1 MGDSISWSK
10 ACAPW
15 TDNGTICN
23 LGNNEWRHAWSSFIA
38 SMSITSEFCKLLLG
52 QTSHS
57 HASECEIVTIL
68 RKGVGSI
75 WKISSYK
82 VAEKRCLSDD
92 LAEKVFT
99 FWKVS
104 TGYAGSR
111 IIDTSHFE
119 RELESD
125 ITRDLL
131 RPNSL
136 EKINPDSIT
145 SVPLDVIHSPLYLSW
160 LRRKASLSVLIR
172 KQIQAC
178 DTD

>member
-1 MGDSISWSK
+1 MHGLPSLMCIIS
-10 ACAPW
+10 A
-15 TDNGTICN
+15 
-23 LGNNEWRHAWSSFIA
+23 
-38 SMSITSEFCKLLLG
+38 EFWKLLLVHV
-52 QTSHS
+52 SYF

-82 VAEKRCLSDD
+82 VAEKRCLSDE

-145 SVPLDVIHSPLYLSW
+145 SVPLDVIHSPYILYLSW

-178 DTD
+178 DID

>member
-1 MGDSISWSK
+1 M
-10 ACAPW
+10 
-15 TDNGTICN
+15 NGEMYGPPS
-23 LGNNEWRHAWSSFIA
+23 L
-38 SMSITSEFCKLLLG
+38 MSIISEFWKLLLG
-52 QTSHS
+52 QTSHF
-57 HASECEIVTIL
+57 HVSECEIVTIL
-68 RKGVGSI
+68 KKGVGRI
-75 WKISSYK
+75 WQISSFK
-82 VAEKRCLSDD
+82 VAENRCLSDD

-145 SVPLDVIHSPLYLSW
+145 SVPLDVIHSPYILYLSW

>member
-1 MGDSISWSK
+1 MHGPPS
-10 ACAPW
+10 
-15 TDNGTICN
+15 
-23 LGNNEWRHAWSSFIA
+23 L
-38 SMSITSEFCKLLLG
+38 MSITSEFWKLLLG

-57 HASECEIVTIL
+57 HARECEVVTIL

-82 VAEKRCLSDD
+82 VAEKRCLSDE

-145 SVPLDVIHSPLYLSW
+145 SLPLDVIHSPYILYLSW
-160 LRRKASLSVLIR
+160 LRHKASLSVLIR